1 MKRFLGTLALALWC
15 ALFYQVALKPPQ
27 PVPYTAEEREAWRP
41 RFVGPVAMTNTTTQW
56 STLTVPWPPKH
67 TRVYV
72 TEITGCWTSQ

>member
-41 RFVGPVAMTNTTTQW
+41 RFVAPGFVAPVVTNTT
-56 STLTVPWPPKH
+56 KH
-67 TRVYV
+67 NRAYAKR
-72 TEITGCWTSQ
+72 IAACWTSQ